1 MLMFS
6 LAVSCL
12 STFNLLWF
20 MDLIFQVPMQ
30 YCSLQDQTLFSPPD
44 ISTTKHC
51 FCFGPATSFYLEL
64 SITVLCSTPIALPLF
79 WSGAH
84 LLVSYLFAFSHC
96 SWLFP
101 GKNTG
106 MGFHHLHHLHHVLSE
121 LFTVTCPS
129 WVALHSMVHSF
140 IEGEASP
147 FATTRLWSMKGIVP
161 HSIW

>member
-1 MLMFS
+1 MLMFN
-6 LAVSCL
+6 LAVSFL
-12 STFNLLWF
+12 TTFNLLWF

-64 SITVLCSTPIALPLF
+64 SISVLCSTPIALPLF
-79 WSGAH
+79 WPGGSSSG
-84 LLVSYLFAFSHC
+84 VISFCLFILFMAFSREEY
-96 SWLFP
+96 WNGLP
-101 GKNTG
+101 
-106 MGFHHLHHLHHVLSE
+106 LPPPVDHVLSE

-129 WVALHSMVHSF
+129 WVALNSMVHSF